1 MNSILSRSATI
12 ALAGLTATI
21 TLGVPAQAAAG
32 KGDVATPQATTAAAA
47 VSPGSAIGR
56 PEILARA
63 QTWVSAEVP
72 YSQDVY
78 YGGYRTDCSGFVSM
92 ALRTN
97 GSYWTGNL
105 NEIGTPIAFTSLQ
118 PGDFL
123 NYHNPANPT
132 NGSHVVLFD
141 KWVGAVGG
149 DFWIYEQV
157 EPHTKHRKWSETSGR
172 VLSNY
177 KPMRYVNVQE
187 STGTGLAAGDVT
199 GDGFADV
206 IGRRPD
212 GTLSLYPNNGA
223 GAAAPYGPNYQVG
236 AGWQAFTTIRIADVT
251 GDHKGDVVAVR
262 NDGTLWLYT
271 HGGDNNAPYASGQL
285 IGTGWGGFR
294 NVSVADVTG
303 DGKAD
308 VLGVTSDGKLLLYTH
323 SGDNSSPYSTG
334 RQVGDGWGIFTQVT
348 AADVTG
354 DGKADILASGSDG
367 QLRLYAHTGDNNAPY
382 STGPQVGTGWQQF
395 DRVNAADVNGDQHAD
410 LLATRPDGT
419 LWLYANTGDNSHPY
433 DSGAQIGIGWNS
445 FS

>member
-1 MNSILSRSATI
+1 MNSTLFRSATI

-21 TLGVPAQAAAG
+21 VLGVPAQAAAG
-32 KGDVATPQATTAAAA
+32 KGGDATPQAVTAAAA

-56 PEILARA
+56 AEILARA
-63 QTWVSAEVP
+63 QTWVSAQVP
-72 YSQDVY
+72 YSMDVY

-105 NEIGTPIAFTSLQ
+105 DQIGAPIAFTALQ

-123 NYHNPANPT
+123 NYHNPADPN

-157 EPHTKHRKWSETSGR
+157 TPYTKHRKWSETSGR

-187 STGTGLAAGDVT
+187 STGGGLAAGDVT

-206 IGRRPD
+206 IGRTVD
-212 GTLSLYPNNGA
+212 GDLYLYPNKGA
-223 GAAAPYGPNYQVG
+223 GEAAPYGPNYEVG
-236 AGWQAFTTIRIADVT
+236 IGWQPFTTIRIADVT
-251 GDHKGDVVAVR
+251 GDHKGDIVAVR
-262 NDGTLWLYT
+262 NDGTLWLYA
-271 HGGDNNAPYASGQL
+271 HGGDNSAPYSTGRQ
-285 IGTGWGGFR
+285 IGIGWGGFR
-294 NVSVADVTG
+294 SVSVADVTG

-308 VLGVTSDGKLLLYTH
+308 ILGVGSDGKLLLYAH
-323 SGDNSSPYSTG
+323 GGDNSAPYSTG
-334 RQVGDGWGIFTQVT
+334 LQVGIGWAVFTQVT
-348 AADVTG
+348 VADVTG
-354 DGKADILASGSDG
+354 DGKADILAVGADG
-367 QLRLYAHTGDNNAPY
+367 QLYLYAHTGDNNAPY
-382 STGPQVGTGWQQF
+382 NTGVLVGVEWQQF
-395 DRVNAADVNGDQHAD
+395 DRVHAADVNGDQHAD

-433 DSGAQIGIGWNS
+433 NSGAQIGIGWHI
-445 FS
+445 FA